1 MSDIVFKLVSDAS
14 GFTGGFAAADAAVT
28 KLNKGIADAE
38 QASKEAA
45 DVAVNGGKKQGDEI
59 DKVTKKTLSLK
70 AQLKLLKVDLA
81 NATDPEDIERLAR
94 AAGALE
100 DQIGDAADAARVFAT
115 DSPFEAVGNAIGSV
129 GSKLRNLD
137 FKGAADQS
145 KLLLAASKQITFKE
159 SLSGMKD
166 LGTTLLNTGKALL
179 MNPIF
184 LVGAAV
190 ALIIANFDELKNSG
204 GVIGGFFQGISGA
217 VQGLT
222 DGLAKLTDYI
232 GLTDI
237 AFQKLQQNRLEKL
250 GVLLEDGTKKFDRYL
265 SVQKA
270 YGKETTDIEKKKQDF
285 IIQNS
290 FLQLATLEKLIK
302 ANGKATDE
310 QKKQIKDL
318 TNAANDAATQK
329 LVIDAEAQKKAADDR
344 EKANEKI
351 RQNQEAFRQALIDLE
366 KRAQQ
371 KELEGLSG
379 VARLDMQRKLANEE
393 IKLLEDTL
401 IKKSIAAGK
410 GNKLGVEQEK
420 QLANLKTAVIVEY
433 NKGVLALAIAEA
445 NKEAEIQKNKAATEL
460 QFLELRNTI
469 TKNGVEKIKVAE
481 GSSALEKEIFE
492 NEKNKSLLQLELKFQ
507 EDKLKLVIAQIQA
520 EANAK
525 KTALQGE
532 LIGLGTDS
540 SPAAEARKK
549 QIANEIQSIEQGAV
563 LTSQAAS
570 SAFEKVKSDID
581 TQITGIDGVLKKL
594 SGKIDWQT
602 ALGLSDE
609 DVAAIKSNFPVLLS
623 EAQKFMTAYLD
634 FQDKSL
640 EKEISAN
647 EKRQSLL
654 DKDIEGLQTKL
665 DAELAAQSEGL
676 ANRVE
681 SIKREMDE
689 KKKAKEKELEDEKK
703 LKVEQQKLAK
713 ERLQLQQIQQAA
725 SLTTAIANIFASTS
739 TAGPIGVAIGYVTI
753 AAMLASFAYSQGQA
767 SAAVNK
773 DDNAFKDGVVDLQGP
788 GTETSDSIPAKL
800 SKRESVVTAKG
811 TRKAKTLLKGLNAD
825 DNFLIEKGIAE
836 LLKNTGVSLSNIPIE
851 IKEKKQ
857 SIREAEYQLNF
868 SSNNK
873 GVESKLDALTEQVK
887 KTSSQETR
895 TVLPDGRLMV
905 KKGLNTTYIRQKNG

>member
-28 KLNKGIADAE
+28 KLNKGIAETE

-45 DVAVNGGKKQGDEI
+45 DAAVNGGKKQGDEV
-59 DKVTKKTLSLK
+59 DKVTKKTISLK
-70 AQLKLLKVDLA
+70 AQLRQLKVDLV
-81 NATDPEDIERLAR
+81 NATDPKEVERLAR

-100 DQIGDAADAARVFAT
+100 DQIGDAADAAALFAS
-115 DSPFEAVGNAIGSV
+115 DSPFEQVGNGIGSV
-129 GSKLRNLD
+129 SAKLRNLD

-159 SLSGMKD
+159 SLAGMKD
-166 LGTTLLNTGKALL
+166 LGTTLINTGKALL
-179 MNPIF
+179 VNPIF

-190 ALIIANFDELKNSG
+190 ALIIANFDALKNSG
-204 GVIGGFFQGISGA
+204 GAIGSFFQNISIG
-217 VQGLT
+217 VQALI
-222 DGLAKLTDYI
+222 DGLAKLTDYLN
-232 GLTDI
+232 LTDL

-250 GVLLEDGTKKFDRYL
+250 GVVLEDTTKKFDRYINI
-265 SVQKA
+265 QKA
-270 YGKETTDIEKKKQDF
+270 GGKETIAIEKQKEDF
-285 IIQNS
+285 IIKNS
-290 FLQLATLEKLIK
+290 FLQLHALSQIIK

-310 QKKQIKDL
+310 QKKQIKELD
-318 TNAANDAATQK
+318 NAAKDAVTRK
-329 LVIDAEAQKKAADDR
+329 LILDAEAQKKAADDR

-351 RQNQEAFRQALIDLE
+351 KQNQEAFRQALLDLE

-379 VARLDMQRKLANEE
+379 VARLDMQRKLANDE
-393 IKLLEDTL
+393 IKLLEETL

-410 GNKLGVEQEK
+410 GNKLGVEQEQ
-420 QLANLKTAVIVEY
+420 QLANLKTAVIAEY
-433 NKGVLALAIAEA
+433 NRGVLALAVTEA
-445 NKEAEIQKNKAATEL
+445 NKEAEIQKKKNDTDL

-469 TKNGVEKIKVAE
+469 VKNGIEKTKVAE
-481 GSSALEKEIFE
+481 NSSALEKQIFE

-507 EDKLKLVIAQIQA
+507 EDKLKLVLAQIQA

-532 LIGLGTDS
+532 LSGLGTDS

-549 QIANEIQSIEQGAV
+549 QIANEIKGIEEGAA
-563 LTSQAAS
+563 LTSQAAQ

-581 TQITGIDGVLKKL
+581 TQITSVNGTLNKL
-594 SGKIDWQT
+594 SNKIDWQ
-602 ALGLSDE
+602 AILGLSDE
-609 DVAAIKSNFPVLLS
+609 DMAAIKSNFPILLS

-634 FQDKSL
+634 FQEQSL
-640 EKEISAN
+640 DKEIEAN
-647 EKRQSLL
+647 DKRQSLL
-654 DKDIEGLQTKL
+654 DKDIEGLRTKL

-676 ANRVE
+676 ANRVS
-681 SIKREMDE
+681 SIKQEMEE
-689 KKKAKEKELEDEKK
+689 KKKAKEKELADEKK
-703 LKVEQQKLAK
+703 LKEEQQKLAK

-788 GTETSDSIPAKL
+788 GTETSDSINAKL
-800 SKRESVVTAKG
+800 SKGESVTTAKG
-811 TRKAKTLLKGLNAD
+811 TRKAKTLLRGLNAD

-851 IKEKKQ
+851 IQGKKQ

-873 GVESKLDALTEQVK
+873 GVESKLDALTNEYK
-887 KTSSQETR
+887 KSNNQESR
-895 TVLPDGRLMV
+895 TVLPDGRLMI
-905 KKGLNTTYIRQKNG
+905 KKGLNVTYIKQRNG